1 MDINNIDMAKVD
13 LKNKNRVSLSRSVP
27 TTPADSL
34 STQKA
39 TSTKPSHTGGKQWDR
54 FLAYAKEYKDDE
66 NKEKGVQVW
75 LDRDLKNKLDRLK
88 ASGIELP
95 VKHLLSA
102 ALMVFLEDNEKQVN
116 EQLSK

>member
-1 MDINNIDMAKVD
+1 MHKFLVHLAQSF
-13 LKNKNRVSLSRSVP
+13 LYHQ
-27 TTPADSL
+27 SL
-34 STQKA
+34 ST
-39 TSTKPSHTGGKQWDR
+39 SRFDR
-54 FLAYAKEYKDDE
+54 NSQLLRKLHILEESNGNAFLLMLRSIRMTE

-75 LDRDLKNKLDRLK
+75 LDKNLKNKLDRLK

-102 ALMVFLEDNEKQVN
+102 ALRVFLEDNEKYVN

>member
-1 MDINNIDMAKVD
+1 MANVN
-13 LKNKNRVSLSRSVP
+13 LKNKNRVSLSQTVP
-27 TTPADSL
+27 TTPATPATS
-34 STQKA
+34 KP
-39 TSTKPSHTGGKQWDR
+39 TSTKVSHVGGKQWER

-75 LDRDLKNKLDRLK
+75 LDKDLKNKLDRLK

-102 ALMVFLEDNEKQVN
+102 ALRVFLEDNEKYVN

>member
-1 MDINNIDMAKVD
+1 M
-13 LKNKNRVSLSRSVP
+13 
-27 TTPADSL
+27 T
-34 STQKA
+34 
-39 TSTKPSHTGGKQWDR
+39 
-54 FLAYAKEYKDDE
+54 E

-75 LDRDLKNKLDRLK
+75 LDKNLKNKLERLK

-102 ALMVFLEDNEKQVN
+102 ALRVFLEDNEKYVN